1 VICLLFNKVFSPVA
15 VVVVADRLWLHYNPV
30 FVFLLPLAKL
40 SASIP
45 SSVAKTAF
53 SRQIGI

>member
-53 SRQIGI
+53 SRQI